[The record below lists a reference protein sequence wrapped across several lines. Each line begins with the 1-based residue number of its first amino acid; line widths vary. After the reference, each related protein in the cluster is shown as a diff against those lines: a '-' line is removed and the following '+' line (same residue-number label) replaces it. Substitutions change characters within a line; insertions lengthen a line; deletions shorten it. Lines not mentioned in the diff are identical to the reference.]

1 MSSYRRRLTE
11 IIARRLREKRRF
23 IQVIMGPRQ
32 VGKTTAIQQV
42 LDGVSMPHHY
52 AAADLPAPPDTLWI
66 QRQWELARMKIRR
79 PSRAILVLDEV
90 QKIAHWSTEVKRLW
104 DEDTRHG
111 NNLHVVLLGS
121 SSMLIQK
128 GLDES
133 LSGRFEMIRFPH
145 WSWEECRDCFGWS
158 LEQYVYFGGYPG
170 GASLIRD
177 ETRWG
182 QYIRDSLIETA
193 ISKDILLLTR
203 VEKPALLRRLF
214 VLACEY
220 GGQILSYQKIM
231 GQLTDAG
238 NTTTLAHYQR
248 LLESAF
254 LIQGLP
260 KWSGNV
266 VRQRSS
272 SPKWLPLNTA
282 LVTALANRTFKQWKN
297 EPAAWGRLVE
307 IAVGAHLVNSS
318 LSQGADVYYWRDG
331 NYEVDY
337 VVHKGNKLI
346 AIEVKSGKVQKTL
359 PSLAEFSK
367 RYRLSKTI
375 VVGTQE
381 LSLREFL
388 ETPMQKWLG

>member
-1 MSSYRRRLTE
+1 MSSYKRRLTE

-42 LDGVSMPHHY
+42 LDGISMPHHY

-133 LSGRFEMIRFPH
+133 LSGRFELIRFPH

-307 IAVGAHLVNSS
+307 IAVGAHLVNNS

-375 VVGTQE
+375 VVGTPE
-381 LSLREFL
+381 LGLREFL

>member
-1 MSSYRRRLTE
+1 
-11 IIARRLREKRRF
+11 
-23 IQVIMGPRQ
+23 
-32 VGKTTAIQQV
+32 
-42 LDGVSMPHHY
+42 
-52 AAADLPAPPDTLWI
+52 
-66 QRQWELARMKIRR
+66 
-79 PSRAILVLDEV
+79 
-90 QKIAHWSTEVKRLW
+90 
-104 DEDTRHG
+104 
-111 NNLHVVLLGS
+111 
-121 SSMLIQK
+121 
-128 GLDES
+128 
-133 LSGRFEMIRFPH
+133 
-145 WSWEECRDCFGWS
+145 
-158 LEQYVYFGGYPG
+158 
-170 GASLIRD
+170 
-177 ETRWG
+177 
-182 QYIRDSLIETA
+182 
-193 ISKDILLLTR
+193 LTR

-248 LLESAF
+248 LLKSAF

-282 LVTALANRTFKQWKN
+282 LVTALANRTFKHWKN

-318 LSQGADVYYWRDG
+318 LSQGANVYYWRDG

-375 VVGTQE
+375 VVGTPE
-381 LSLREFL
+381 LGLREFL